1 MSDKVTVKQTINKA
15 TSIYKIEHIT
25 VGKPGSEQYRHAF
38 ELADQLGLKHP
49 DCIEHVFPTYADEQC
64 THVLTEEDFFCTE
77 EREGVDRCI
86 GVICSSVSYEL
97 FPNVH
102 EDGGVKWS
110 TKTGHRVRVFSSI
123 DFPIRLGVTHRYIR
137 AVLVRCN
144 IQRYN
149 PLWRELPR

>member
-64 THVLTEEDFFCTE
+64 THVLTEEDFSALKNE
-77 EREGVDRCI
+77 KALI
-86 GVICSSVSYEL
+86 
-97 FPNVH
+97 
-102 EDGGVKWS
+102 
-110 TKTGHRVRVFSSI
+110 
-123 DFPIRLGVTHRYIR
+123 
-137 AVLVRCN
+137 AVLV
-144 IQRYN
+144 
-149 PLWRELPR
+149 

>member
-15 TSIYKIEHIT
+15 TSIYKIEQIT
-25 VGKPGSEQYRHAF
+25 VGKPGSEQYRRAF

-64 THVLTEEDFFCTE
+64 THVLTEEDFFSTE

-97 FPNVH
+97 FPNVMKMVVL
-102 EDGGVKWS
+102 DTNS
-110 TKTGHRVRVFSSI
+110 CTKAMSLNVMNMVFSSK
-123 DFPIRLGVTHRYIR
+123 
-137 AVLVRCN
+137 A
-144 IQRYN
+144 
-149 PLWRELPR
+149 

>member
-64 THVLTEEDFFCTE
+64 THVLTEEDFFSTE

-97 FPNVH
+97 FPNVQKMVVL
-102 EDGGVKWS
+102 DTNS
-110 TKTGHRVRVFSSI
+110 CTKAMSLNAMNMVFSSK
-123 DFPIRLGVTHRYIR
+123 
-137 AVLVRCN
+137 A
-144 IQRYN
+144 
-149 PLWRELPR
+149 

>member
-64 THVLTEEDFFCTE
+64 THVLTEEDFFSTE

-86 GVICSSVSYEL
+86 GVICSSVSDEL
-97 FPNVH
+97 FLMCLNMVVLDTNSCTKAMSLNVMNM
-102 EDGGVKWS
+102 
-110 TKTGHRVRVFSSI
+110 VFLSK
-123 DFPIRLGVTHRYIR
+123 
-137 AVLVRCN
+137 A
-144 IQRYN
+144 
-149 PLWRELPR
+149 